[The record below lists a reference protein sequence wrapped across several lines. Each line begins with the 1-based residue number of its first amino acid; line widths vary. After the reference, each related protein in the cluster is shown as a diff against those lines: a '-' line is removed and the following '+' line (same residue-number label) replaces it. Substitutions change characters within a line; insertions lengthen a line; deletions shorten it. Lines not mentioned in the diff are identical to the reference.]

1 MLINSTR
8 AEKMEKIT
16 FRGNAYLA
24 LQSNSEK
31 LNEHRFFLLREVSY
45 CEKAFQKQQN
55 MLLEKQT
62 NKENSLKK
70 RRQLFW
76 YDLLNM

>member
-1 MLINSTR
+1 
-8 AEKMEKIT
+8 MEKIT

-31 LNEHRFFLLREVSY
+31 LNEHRFFFLLREVSY

-55 MLLEKQT
+55 MLLEKQRKLF
-62 NKENSLKK
+62 KETKTTILV
-70 RRQLFW
+70 
-76 YDLLNM
+76 